1 MGCAVPMLFNSRG
14 SIAWDYIVAAL
25 LALALLVVALVYFG
39 VLKGGIDALFD
50 TIASF
55 FSGG

>member
-1 MGCAVPMLFNSRG
+1 MLSNTRG

-25 LALALLVVALVYFG
+25 LALALLVAALVYFG
-39 VLKGGIDALFD
+39 VLKGGIDALFE
-50 TIASF
+50 TVATF

>member
-1 MGCAVPMLFNSRG
+1 MECVAPMLFNTRG
-14 SIAWDYIVAAL
+14 SIAWDYLVAAL
-25 LALALLVVALVYFG
+25 LALALLVAALVYFG

-50 TIASF
+50 TIATF

>member
-1 MGCAVPMLFNSRG
+1 MLSDTRG

-25 LALALLVVALVYFG
+25 LALALLVATLVYFG

-50 TIASF
+50 TIANF

>member
-1 MGCAVPMLFNSRG
+1 MGGAARMLSNTRG

-25 LALALLVVALVYFG
+25 LALALLVAALVYFG
-39 VLKGGIDALFD
+39 VLKGGIDALFE
-50 TIASF
+50 TVATF